1 MKAETGYK
9 RVSNIKIQFVTVFR
23 TLKIKKHYPLKT
35 ELVDKIVPIRK
46 AFLVKCLVVGRG
58 EGANGRTV
66 SLYFWTE
73 HKCYCGTRHCANT
86 VNISRS
92 HARARTWRTA
102 STRVVCVCG
111 RRLVAT
117 GRRNNRMS
125 SPNTIDLT
133 KQGESDGAL
142 KILTYIYSNT
152 NPQYR
157 RIQ

>member
-1 MKAETGYK
+1 M
-9 RVSNIKIQFVTVFR
+9 FV
-23 TLKIKKHYPLKT
+23 
-35 ELVDKIVPIRK
+35 E
-46 AFLVKCLVVGRG
+46 GRG
-58 EGANGRTV
+58 EGANGTTV

-92 HARARTWRTA
+92 HARARTA
-102 STRVVCVCG
+102 STRVVCVCVCVCG
-111 RRLVAT
+111 CSLVAP

-133 KQGESDGAL
+133 KQGESDGSL
-142 KILTYIYSNT
+142 NMLTYIYINT